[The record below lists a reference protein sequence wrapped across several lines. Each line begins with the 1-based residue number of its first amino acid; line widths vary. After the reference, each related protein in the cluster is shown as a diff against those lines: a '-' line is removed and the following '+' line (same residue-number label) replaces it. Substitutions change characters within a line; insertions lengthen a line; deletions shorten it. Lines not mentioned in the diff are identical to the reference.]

1 MGWHRVQGYGASSKF
16 EDGYVEIM
24 PMAKLVKLYE
34 NRGEEKQKGTG
45 LARFKSEIQWGNSK
59 ETIW

>member
-1 MGWHRVQGYGASSKF
+1 MDSFREWDSTESGYGATIMF

-24 PMAKLVKLYE
+24 PMAKPVKLFE

-45 LARFKSEIQWGNSK
+45 LARFKSEI
-59 ETIW
+59 